1 MSEKSNDIVDDSKI
15 PKMAH
20 ETTLFNIRK
29 KYKNKPLNVLVYC
42 NSSLLDSNSIEYN
55 HLTNTYHGFLWEL
68 WVYIAKKLEIKCNYH
83 RLEGVITDKESNI
96 TYNKAIEYF
105 YKHQDKYDVMIND
118 FSVTRERENLV
129 DFTRPVMLQK
139 PVLIYIDNDLS
150 RFFNLTNIKSFISYN
165 TKPILILL
173 AIAGI
178 LGLILHYS
186 DKKSR
191 DVYLSVFGT
200 VGAFLAEPGTIVERT
215 NPKNIFGVVASFIIL
230 LTAFYFAIFLQARA
244 TAHQVKD
251 QSTNDPFVGVNGIEG
266 KKFALP
272 EGIAY
277 ISLIKQR
284 GGIVKELKGDMT
296 EDLYRKW
303 INNKFEADGMV
314 TTENYY
320 ETTLKGKYPLRK
332 SNYQYGFDQIA
343 FVTHHNN
350 KELREAIDIEIIQ
363 ASDNDISQKL
373 CFKYNKNNL
382 KACRI

>member
-1 MSEKSNDIVDDSKI
+1 MNNNKDIVDYSKI
-15 PKMAH
+15 PTLHH
-20 ETTLFNIRK
+20 EAMIYNIRK

-68 WVYIAKKLEIKCNYH
+68 WVYIAKQLDLKCNYH
-83 RLEGVITDKESNI
+83 RLEGVITDKKSNI

-105 YKHQDKYDVMIND
+105 YNNQDKYDVMIND

-139 PVLIYIDNDLS
+139 PVLIYKDTDLS
-150 RFFNLTNIKSFISYN
+150 RFFNLSNIKSFILFN

-215 NPKNIFGVVASFIIL
+215 NPKNIFGVIASFIIL

-244 TAHQVKD
+244 TAHQVKE
-251 QSTNDPFVGVNGIEG
+251 QSADDPFIGVNGIKG
-266 KKFALP
+266 KIFALP

-277 ISLIKQR
+277 ISLIKHR
-284 GGIVKELKGDMT
+284 GGIIKELKGDMT
-296 EDLYRKW
+296 EDIYKNW
-303 INNKFEADGMV
+303 FNNKFKADGMV

-320 ETTLKGKYPLRK
+320 ETTLKGKYPLKK
-332 SNYQYGFDQIA
+332 SMYQYGFDQIA
-343 FVTHHNN
+343 FVTNHNS

-363 ASDNDISQKL
+363 ASDNDISQKM

-382 KACRI
+382 IACRI